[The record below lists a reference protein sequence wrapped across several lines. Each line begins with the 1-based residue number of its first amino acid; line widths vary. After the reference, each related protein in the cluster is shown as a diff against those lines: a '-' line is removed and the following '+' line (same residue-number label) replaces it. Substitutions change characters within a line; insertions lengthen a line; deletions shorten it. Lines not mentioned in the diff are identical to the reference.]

1 MSKTKKWTS
10 LIFAII
16 LGVLTCGVGLA
27 LPSFSKQ
34 SSKLETVTAVNYD
47 AAITES
53 QLTTDSNGFYQISSA
68 KELTGVAKA
77 IAAGQAGWASANYAL
92 TADINL
98 ADALWTPIGTLANP
112 FVGKFNGNGHTISGA
127 IGVEASSYDSYVG
140 LFGVVGKDNTT
151 QAAIYDLVL
160 GSYNFTPSYTELP
173 TAGRL
178 AGKVQNVV
186 LADIYDWA
194 YINMPTS
201 LNYQTIGTIGSNAI
215 VYGGDTFVLG
225 SVSSDGTWT
234 RDLKTPSNYT
244 PIKGVS
250 FQFGYAEA
258 AGSLTERGRS
268 VYIVD
273 DETGIFYKNGDST
286 KTDLGSLRI
295 LKNSGG
301 AAIDA
306 ATVGIISD
314 KYTTDLPTIIGNTA
328 TTSGL
333 TLEPASTGKKP
344 LHYAESATATSGY
357 TSIAAYS
364 GNGPLYV
371 VWKDL
376 SYNITVT
383 YNGGSINLGTFGF
396 NTPVGSQL
404 NETDPDGANDF
415 LSQITNGRPGFTPV
429 SLSYN
434 SSEIYSAAISWTEE
448 GNKSGTETFSGIWAN
463 NQQYLRFWD
472 DAWANQEEP
481 IAITLSSEWISQ
493 PVNFQVTFDPG
504 DDAGVDLAGFG
515 ISATYNESE
524 SIPEDYR
531 TITPYEDDTTSDIK
545 VFDVQALSGEGI
557 TFTITIPAGHEI
569 TGVSGANV
577 SYTSGNTFTLSE
589 ATASGDITISVA
601 RIEYT
606 IDIVA
611 TNYETISV
619 AQTDAVSGATP
630 ASVSDDGDGTWTL
643 TVRVGN
649 TFNLV
654 ATAST
659 GYEYASHSVE
669 PTTTE
674 ISFGSVTTAN
684 EKTVVTIPVTINEVI
699 LNDLEIELTAS
710 AKEFNLNVH
719 FNSEQYTGHST
730 VKPGGVKISW
740 APGDG
745 SQTIAPS
752 STGSSQ
758 EAHSV
763 AVPVPTS
770 GGVELTITAAADS
783 YYYVSSITISGPG
796 ITGNANMTQDASDSN
811 RFTYTITSPAGG
823 SDYTVTVNYEKQTYS
838 PTVTTGSTTDV
849 DSTDFATT
857 IPGADGNAVAND
869 SVITVTNPAPY
880 SPFDTLTFSYSTISD
895 YYLFTGWYYKDGD
908 VYRLIGTSADD
919 IEPNLPFDN
928 VSINANGDLSFS
940 APAQNV
946 TIAAAVTGKTA
957 EITLPT
963 DARDYYEIGSTITD
977 AEDALSSGS
986 SSVTFKYGA
995 PNSGSITTTMDTG
1008 YNLSRVVIGTGNLT
1022 SVDNTLSSTYVL
1034 FGTSGY
1040 APVQDNEDILRA
1052 IFIDKDAQIYILAA
1066 PKSIEVTFDPG
1077 EGTTELVGPITETY
1091 YYNVSLDAT
1100 RYANDFTKEGYSGSG
1115 WTLSDGLSNTGITSN
1130 EFNIDFMRN
1139 AAAAGRPVTATR
1151 TYTANSFSLSLNP
1164 NGGEFAENIKTA
1176 YGGTL
1181 ATENDYAS
1189 VFTFTS
1195 TIAFDAAISSILG
1208 SNAELPTPTRTGYN
1222 FMGWQIGS
1230 ETITA
1235 ATVWDWVAGQTAVAK
1250 WEAKNYD
1257 LVIHLNGGVV
1267 QDASD
1272 IPEIADYDAEA
1283 GTVTLSGMPYEQ
1295 VFDSIIFGSLNF
1307 ITRNGFDLVSLAHVT
1322 GAGESTNIDKFLAT
1336 SSTIFNT
1343 TNFPH
1348 FDFDNST
1355 SIDVYMEWAF
1365 EDNAFTASMNGDQS
1379 FVYTG
1384 SAQTFGN
1391 LISVT
1396 DGYGLNITPTVE
1408 WKYSKTETGNIEGE
1422 LPTGVVAAG
1431 NYGLSLTNVS
1441 DSGYYSAILTF
1452 VDTAS
1457 ITALQDTFEIN
1468 LTTGT
1473 SRQSVNLTIT
1483 PAQLLQFNNQAID
1496 EKPFSMRYYGL
1507 FTNAKNVLTNYP
1519 NARTILSQSMG
1530 NGPDYISQFDI
1541 INNYSDFVDWVDPD
1555 GNLSGVD
1562 DYNRFGFVAKIVLIP
1577 MLYDVNMRDILLDH
1591 PEMASIFATI
1601 DEHWTDVGT
1610 GNTYVNGYLTSYTD
1624 ADLSN
1629 GNSTKLNQIFD
1640 LLSVLADMYTDFD
1653 SSIWNSQVSSAFTS
1667 KYATK
1672 EADVVTIDIKA
1683 WDTSKTFVISNDA
1696 GAKYLAYRFTPG
1708 TSFNANNF
1716 LNTVQ
1721 VNFENTSEYAS
1732 YSGYY
1737 VVIDQYYLHT
1747 AMGWPE
1753 FSPIL
1758 YAPTTVL
1765 ELPVTEVLQ
1774 TGLEWTGETKE
1785 FNLSTATNDK
1795 YTQVVATVQTS
1806 AATPGTYSFIEKA
1819 DEDGTPF
1826 GRLII
1831 KSFKLYVFGTSE
1843 TENQEDTAYYIF
1855 NRESDGSYT
1864 LGFKNGANIPRE
1876 DWISA
1881 QDPVL
1886 ANISLAIEQD
1896 LKIIETNAFVPISF
1910 QTVALYATSDGAGL
1924 DGDFVT
1930 GDSTATVTI
1939 NSVTVQKTGGESFKI
1954 TIGSDGTNYDIYEN
1968 GYYDTDG
1975 ALIFSISG
1983 QTIQFN
1989 KNSGYSLA
1997 DINVTSSYNANN
2009 YKFAGYY
2016 TWTGGSADG
2025 VDDGNDIDI
2034 VETAVKGLLKWADT
2048 TQTLTDTYFMTEGTL
2063 AETYISA
2070 VYTNA
2075 SWVIFDAKTDDTG
2088 EAFTDGFDSDS
2099 SRFFATIGGTVNFAN
2114 YDSGIDYNIYTF
2126 DGFGKNEIS
2135 KVVTVANAP
2144 NQTFTAV
2151 IGLEAPDVSM
2161 NTQNFAAQLEGN
2173 LDLST
2178 LAKHVNITYNG
2189 SAHGITY
2196 IYTWY
2201 NSDPSAE
2208 GASAITSIPANA
2220 SSDGSYYVV
2229 VTATKAGFENSE
2241 AAQASFAIAFEKT
2254 TLSLTAPTGS
2264 LTQTYKNEDFRNDIT
2279 IGVALAN
2286 DQASDLPT
2294 YPAGISLS
2302 AILSDSTL
2310 GSILDVTIQ
2319 KQTEEG
2325 AWEDVAD
2332 GIINAGTYQI
2342 TVALKPDVNV
2352 GNAYE
2357 YASETGSITFIF
2369 TVTKKVVKINAGPG
2383 EGTVTTSDD
2392 TVVDDGVLFS
2402 KSLDYTSDANRV
2414 YSVNVA
2420 VDGITGISHISLN
2433 LKRADDT
2440 QTAGYYKL
2448 VINTDETYT
2457 ALSAN
2462 YDISIDDN
2470 NTWFRILP
2478 SSGGLQAIATV
2489 VEKADPDNGIVN
2501 NTRIYNGADHSSTV
2515 RIEKAIKEGTE
2526 DEYEFQLVTYLVY
2539 NGDGDSNNVEWARYS
2554 LVLQTASDEDETPE
2568 KIDITLDTSFFEGWT
2583 FTLVSGANVG
2593 SYVISCSGTNDNYP
2607 SFEFIGGTTPTLE
2620 IVEKELTISSISMEY
2635 NGTSSFTLNTETSNN
2650 EGNTQKFVVNGLV
2663 GSEDLEVK
2671 ITFSESDL
2679 GTYTYGAAENWLNAS
2694 LSNGTSGLA
2703 DNYSLNL
2710 TGVSG
2715 QIIQSTEQLNLAMAN
2730 NSFEYGQDGFD
2741 KPTLEASLDS
2751 LIEKLGFSV
2760 TIGSGEATKTVGSSL
2775 YTIHIV
2781 SLTPEEAMEN
2791 VYSNATYLKAGKYII
2806 GVELTSNYYTVTDS
2820 VLDSDVTHSFTL
2832 TVEKK
2837 QITASP
2843 TTFTKDYDGDANVE
2857 QAITFKDKDIVE
2869 GDVVSA
2875 LGEYDNENVGPDKTV
2890 TITLSGTDSAN
2901 YTLTN
2906 HEATGAINPAT
2917 IILNARFQNDKQEDR
2932 RFVDGLLALV
2942 DSESGPIDFEIQY
2955 QNDMDAAD
2963 TLALLTAP
2971 TKLGYTFN
2979 GWAVG
2984 TVGDTDEAVPGFDP
2998 GTILNE
3004 DNILSFLGAIREN
3017 TDDYTA
3023 SIYATWTINT
3033 YKITVTDST
3042 DMGDHDVIEE
3052 LKADSQST
3060 EDNTT
3065 TYTYSVDY
3073 YTTWTFTRVANSGYV
3088 LQGEYS
3094 ETFDFTYSS
3103 VGEGGAET
3111 NLTDKTFTVVDGH
3124 FRAAVIN
3131 INISVDTE
3139 KNYYGQWNAGES
3151 TYNFTFA
3158 NLDGDGNDGNNG
3170 EAVWEI
3176 DSMHIGVSSLEG
3188 VASTDLASTNIQ
3200 TYFARAAL
3208 AGYSF
3213 SGWSYKVSSESE
3225 SVTIDYNAE
3234 EPYLLSNIVSAIYP
3248 SGYTDDIT
3256 ISITA
3261 VLKAETYSLTL
3272 NPDGGAFAENVES
3285 TFGGTLATGNDYTSN
3300 FTFTKP
3306 ATYGEAISDAIVTL
3320 PIPTKTGFTFA
3331 GWEIRWTDADETTH
3345 SVTISTIS
3353 EDSATTN
3360 DTIWQWASD
3369 MTATAIWSEGNFTLT
3384 VTLDTGDLVK
3394 AGASVKITDSDGT
3407 EVSLVDN
3414 AYTLNHAIKYT
3425 ITVTPNE
3432 GYVISWPS
3440 TESVSGFTLT
3450 ETATENT
3457 YTISG
3462 IYANSALE
3470 ITITADSHTVRIVPP
3485 TNGDFKVSITG
3496 ATDPQVSG
3504 PFNAED
3510 EEGNL
3515 LYIYYTF
3522 NAATEQTIVVTI
3534 TPYDGY
3540 SVTRKPTADGFD
3552 ISNESNGP
3560 NESKVFTIT
3569 NFISD
3574 ITIDFSEVVTA
3585 NSYNMT
3591 VTYDSTI
3598 SVAGLTDG
3606 SSSTDEGDTT
3616 YTVLVSTGTSYTF
3629 YIQEVYGYN
3638 YSDIS
3643 RNGTADV
3650 AVSDTAETEGE
3661 YDGYKKVTVSGYT
3674 AAFDLTIV
3682 TTKDVFT
3689 VNADWVAVDSGF
3701 NIMDSGFNIQESV
3714 DGISVAPETQDF
3726 EYLSQA
3732 TITATNS
3739 NSAYGF
3745 IGWFDASVVGD
3756 GTVNIEGEPLSKNL
3770 TYKPTVKGDI
3780 NVIALFQ
3787 YQTYKVNI
3795 SIEYTDRVVGTNHAS
3810 FKIGEN
3816 KDTYPSYSGTMSH
3829 NTQLS
3834 VTAVPAAGYKLVGWY
3849 VGTVDEPA
3857 DSTEATFT
3865 TTITDELTLIML
3877 IDASDLEVTFTPT
3890 VRINGVS
3897 FSGENI
3903 ADLDYGKIEL
3913 GTYEAST
3920 GSFAPIEDWP
3930 EGNNFVAQSYTGGTL
3945 YLRVSAKE
3953 GYEFNGL
3960 NNLSGG
3966 PTFSQISATE
3976 NIYSISNLNST
3987 NSYNVEVRFTA
3998 ISTPINIVF
4007 SDGENRLEAG
4017 RITVTNANGLNI
4029 VQNNTH
4035 NVTVHA
4041 ITGSQVR
4048 VTAYISLGQ
4057 GFKDPENALNNL
4069 RITTSSGT
4077 IEEPKIT
4084 IPEASTGWSAQ
4095 ISFEI
4100 TDFTGTPVVEVL
4112 VKPKTY
4118 TVNLVGWDSSP
4129 LGSFEVTYG
4138 APIVLPEGLTISPR
4152 DGFALLGFYK
4162 YANGVGTRF
4171 IDGDLNPIGN
4181 WTDNGYRR
4189 NSDGAYVVTDNFDP
4203 DNNTFEIYASYSINK
4218 ARLQIDVVPPGLEN
4232 LPPTVAA
4239 NIVVL
4244 GTTTANSWSSS
4255 EDPSFVEVREGA
4267 TISVQAPVY
4276 ENYRFAYWT
4285 IVRTNR
4291 AGASTREIVTSE
4303 LIENFEHDGYS
4314 LVAMTLTYY
4323 ANVGVVANGNGS
4335 ASLTYWDEIN
4345 EQLVEVTGSE
4355 YIPTTSPIT
4364 LNATPDEGYNF
4375 IGWFTQ
4381 DGQLLT
4387 MNSNYEVSASLANPL
4402 SPTTYEA
4409 RFESQ
4414 TFRMNIT
4421 VRNPEAISIQTVSVA
4436 GQQVAD
4442 FANGFDVKL
4451 GQMVTLTVAVAQ
4463 NTNIAWDGVGALIPM
4478 LNNRYIYTVSYSDL
4492 VDGEINLEAYVSY
4505 EECDVNI
4512 SVNLTNGIETEK
4524 SLAANIYYFEDS
4536 QPIQISAINGVTL
4549 RRVIGS
4555 TLELRIDLRANYKL
4569 DSILIDGVDSG
4580 ATLDGNIAR
4589 IVLTPQDAYADTIDI
4604 QVNIARDM
4612 WLDSV
4617 SSEEHTLSGEGTD
4630 SNPYMVRTA
4639 DDLAFVAYM
4648 INVENS
4654 TEYADAVYVLDADI
4668 DLSGRYWSPIGTESN
4683 PFNGKFYYRNYSISN
4698 VSVVYNYSGDLT
4710 RGGVFGYI
4718 TENAEFEM
4726 PQGDWLIAVI
4736 IVSVVLLLIIIAL
4749 IIFFVIRNKRK
4760 KKLEQLANS

>member
-140 LFGVVGKDNTT
+140 LFGVVGNDTT
-151 QAAIYDLVL
+151 KAAIYDLVL
-160 GSYNFTPSYTELP
+160 GSYNFTPSYTELS

-178 AGKVQNVV
+178 AGWARNVV

-194 YINMPTS
+194 YVNMPTS
-201 LNYQTIGTIGSNAI
+201 LNYQTIGTMDTVTI
-215 VYGGDTFVLG
+215 YGGDTFVLG
-225 SVSSDGTWT
+225 TASSDGTWT
-234 RDLKTPSNYT
+234 RTLKTPANYNET
-244 PIKGVS
+244 AHG
-250 FQFGYAEA
+250 FQFGYHNVPTSPTIA
-258 AGSLTERGRS
+258 GRS

-273 DETGIFYKNGDST
+273 DETGIFYKNGDSA
-286 KTDLGSLRI
+286 KADLDSLRI
-295 LKNSGG
+295 LKNSDGTV
-301 AAIDA
+301 IDA

-328 TTSGL
+328 TASGL

-344 LHYAESATATSGY
+344 LHYAESSTATSGF

-376 SYNITVT
+376 SYNITV
-383 YNGGSINLGTFGF
+383 NLGFEISPGVTTMTLNGVGF
-396 NTPVGSQL
+396 NTPWSDIVSQISRPDNNDIAFILVGL
-404 NETDPDGANDF
+404 TDPNDSNKPYYTAEVEWDENYTDYDVVPSYPNGDTAVAWDADRASSVAVTLDATWQQSLAN
-415 LSQITNGRPGFTPV
+415 IT
-429 SLSYN
+429 
-434 SSEIYSAAISWTEE
+434 
-448 GNKSGTETFSGIWAN
+448 
-463 NQQYLRFWD
+463 
-472 DAWANQEEP
+472 
-481 IAITLSSEWISQ
+481 
-493 PVNFQVTFDPG
+493 VNFDKT
-504 DDAGVDLAGFG
+504 DDTSLNFANAFTGAL
-515 ISATYNESE
+515 SATYDESTVQ
-524 SIPEDYR
+524 PNL
-531 TITPYEDDTTSDIK
+531 PTTGT
-545 VFDVQALSGEGI
+545 VNGENGNLYGYN
-557 TFTITIPAGHEI
+557 FSAAG
-569 TGVSGANV
+569 
-577 SYTSGNTFTLSE
+577 
-589 ATASGDITISVA
+589 
-601 RIEYT
+601 
-606 IDIVA
+606 
-611 TNYETISV
+611 
-619 AQTDAVSGATP
+619 GAT
-630 ASVSDDGDGTWTL
+630 V
-643 TVRVGN
+643 N
-649 TFNLV
+649 
-654 ATAST
+654 
-659 GYEYASHSVE
+659 
-669 PTTTE
+669 
-674 ISFGSVTTAN
+674 I
-684 EKTVVTIPVTINEVI
+684 TIPVT
-699 LNDLEIELTAS
+699 
-710 AKEFNLNVH
+710 
-719 FNSEQYTGHST
+719 
-730 VKPGGVKISW
+730 PGYVLG
-740 APGDG
+740 
-745 SQTIAPS
+745 TMTN
-752 STGSSQ
+752 TGSSG
-758 EAHSV
+758 EASISNSGDTYTLTISDAYTSDV
-763 AVPVPTS
+763 VINVPVYRTPYDISVISDEHVS
-770 GGVELTITAAADS
+770 GITIGGHTAGTTYEETNGKISKITTRVDETFTLTVTYANGYAFSDVVSNDTNLSAATTDGATID
-783 YYYVSSITISGPG
+783 VSVKAPLSGSPSITIQTRALSFDAYLHNINNQPYNPTQSVGTVTFDGTEWTGDNSWEDHDAPG
-796 ITGNANMTQDASDSN
+796 EEGLSFVTTDNEYYKVDETYDDDGLKITTDAAGNTPAAGVNVNLVSN
-811 RFTYTITSPAGG
+811 ENGVRTYTITGIAAGG
-823 SDYTVTVNYEKQTYS
+823 EYHFHVLWEKQTYS
-838 PTVTTGSTTDV
+838 PIVTTGSTSDV
-849 DSTDFATT
+849 GSTDFVST
-857 IPGADGNAVAND
+857 IPSADGKAVAND
-869 SVITVTNPAPY
+869 SVITITNPASY
-880 SPFDTLTFSYSTISD
+880 SPFDTLTFSYSIVSD
-895 YYLFTGWYYKDGD
+895 YYKFAGWYYKDGD
-908 VYRLIGTSADD
+908 VYHLIGINTVQNQPD
-919 IEPNLPFDN
+919 FGT
-928 VSINANGDLSFS
+928 VSFNEDGALEFS
-940 APAQNV
+940 APAQPI
-946 TIAAAVTGKTA
+946 TIYAAVTGETA
-957 EITLPT
+957 TITLPA
-963 DARDYYEIGSTITD
+963 DARDYYEIDSTITN

-1022 SVDNTLSSTYVL
+1022 SADNTLSSTYVL

-1077 EGTTELVGPITETY
+1077 EGTGTVDPMTQTY

-1100 RYANDFTKEGYSGSG
+1100 QYANAFTKEGYSGSG
-1115 WTLSDGLSNTGITSN
+1115 WTLNDGLSSTGIPSN
-1130 EFNIDFMRN
+1130 EFNIDFMQK

-1151 TYTANSFSLSLNP
+1151 TYTANPFSLSLNP
-1164 NGGEFAENIKTA
+1164 NGGRFVADIETA

-1181 ATENDYAS
+1181 ATENDYTS
-1189 VFTFTS
+1189 VFKFNS

-1222 FMGWQIGS
+1222 FAGWQIDGRP
-1230 ETITA
+1230 IDA
-1235 ATVWDWVAGQTAVAK
+1235 ATEWDWVANQTAVAQ
-1250 WEAKNYD
+1250 WEAITYD
-1257 LVIHLNGGVV
+1257 VVINPNGGTIADGSALGSLTVAYGQSFKSLLDGTFYDTLEADVTRTGFTIDSLNFMSSNNSAVIKSFNSSRDATFADGQGFTGFDFGTNLFDDEGNPAKGPTLTLVIKWAFADNAFEDIGLYTDGQYKTYTGNA
-1267 QDASD
+1267 QDFQLITNITNNTNLALVD
-1272 IPEIADYDAEA
+1272 D
-1283 GTVTLSGMPYEQ
+1283 
-1295 VFDSIIFGSLNF
+1295 DSIIARWF
-1307 ITRNGFDLVSLAHVT
+1307 
-1322 GAGESTNIDKFLAT
+1322 
-1336 SSTIFNT
+1336 
-1343 TNFPH
+1343 
-1348 FDFDNST
+1348 
-1355 SIDVYMEWAF
+1355 
-1365 EDNAFTASMNGDQS
+1365 
-1379 FVYTG
+1379 
-1384 SAQTFGN
+1384 
-1391 LISVT
+1391 
-1396 DGYGLNITPTVE
+1396 
-1408 WKYSKTETGNIEGE
+1408 YS
-1422 LPTGVVAAG
+1422 AG
-1431 NYGLSLTNVS
+1431 NSPYSWEEKEGFVATFSAGGYNTSLTNVA
-1441 DSGYYSAILTF
+1441 DSGYYSVILTF

-1457 ITALQDTFEIN
+1457 IEALRDTLERNF
-1468 LTTGT
+1468 TTSNSSIPIGI
-1473 SRQSVNLTIT
+1473 S
-1483 PAQLLQFNNQAID
+1483 PAQLLQFNDQLGD
-1496 EKPFSMRYYGL
+1496 QPFAMMIYGL
-1507 FTNAKNVLTNYP
+1507 FENAKNILANYP
-1519 NARTILSQSMG
+1519 NARTILNQSMG
-1530 NGPDYISQFDI
+1530 NGPDYISQFDDI
-1541 INNYSDFVDWVDPD
+1541 STYSGFEAWILGED
-1555 GNLSGVD
+1555 GAFSGAD
-1562 DYNRFGFVAKIVLIP
+1562 DYNRLGFVSKIVLIP
-1577 MLYDVNMRDILLDH
+1577 MLYDVNMRDILLSH
-1591 PEMASIFATI
+1591 PRMADTESPIFSDFIARLTSILENI
-1601 DEHWTDVGT
+1601 DKDWTDVGT
-1610 GNTYVNGYLTSYTD
+1610 DEEGDNTYVNGYFTSFTD
-1624 ADLSN
+1624 EDVSGAN
-1629 GNSTKLNQIFD
+1629 VNTLNRIFNM
-1640 LLSVLADMYTDFD
+1640 LAVLIDMYTDFD

-1667 KYATK
+1667 NYATK
-1672 EADVVTIDIKA
+1672 EADVVTIDIEA

-1716 LNTVQ
+1716 LNAVQ
-1721 VNFENTSEYAS
+1721 VKFEDTSEYAS

-1737 VVIDQYYLHT
+1737 VVIDQYYLDT

-1765 ELPVTEVLQ
+1765 ELPEMEVPQ
-1774 TGLEWTGETKE
+1774 TDSEWTDEITVD
-1785 FNLSTATNDK
+1785 LSTATNGK

-1806 AATPGTYSFIEKA
+1806 AKEPDTPGTHGTYSFIEK
-1819 DEDGTPF
+1819 DGTD

-1831 KSFKLYVFGTSE
+1831 TSFKLYVNE
-1843 TENQEDTAYYIF
+1843 TDHYIF
-1855 NRESDGSYT
+1855 TRQVGGNYTITGFNGSGLAT
-1864 LGFKNGANIPRE
+1864 T
-1876 DWISA
+1876 
-1881 QDPVL
+1881 DPIL

-1896 LKIIETNAFVPISF
+1896 LEIIATNAFVPISF

-1939 NSVTVQKTGGESFKI
+1939 KSVTVQKTGGESFQI
-1954 TIGSDGTNYDIYEN
+1954 TINRDEANYDIYNN

-1989 KNSGYSLA
+1989 TNSGYSLVSI
-1997 DINVTSSYNANN
+1997 DVTSSYTNGTSNN

-2025 VDDGNDIDI
+2025 VDDGNDIDT
-2034 VETAVKGLLKWADT
+2034 VETAVKGLSAWADT
-2048 TQTLTDTYFMTEGTL
+2048 TRTWEFNTTDTTEGDETL

-2075 SWVIFDAKTDDTG
+2075 SWVTFDAKTDDTD
-2088 EAFTDGFDSDS
+2088 ADAVFDDGFAS
-2099 SRFFATIGGTVNFAN
+2099 SSFFAEIGTDVSFDN
-2114 YDSGIDYNIYTF
+2114 YDNNIDYNVYTF
-2126 DGFGKNEIS
+2126 DGFGKSESS
-2135 KVVTVANAP
+2135 KEVTVADAP
-2144 NQTFTAV
+2144 KQTFTAV
-2151 IGLEAPDVSM
+2151 IGLATPTGVSIS
-2161 NTQNFAAQLEGN
+2161 NQNFAAQLVGD

-2178 LAKHVNITYNG
+2178 LAGYVNITNNG
-2189 SAHGITY
+2189 SSAGDNNHGITY
-2196 IYTWY
+2196 TYTWY
-2201 NSDPSAE
+2201 KSDPSAE
-2208 GASAITSIPANA
+2208 VTSIPANA
-2220 SSDGSYYVV
+2220 SSNGDYYVV
-2229 VTATKAGFENSE
+2229 VTATKTGFNDKT
-2241 AAQASFAIAFEKT
+2241 AQASFTIAFEKT
-2254 TLSLTAPTGS
+2254 TLSLTATTPNLTYNAADQAGSINFTLTIANAHVNSDADADNQIYTGAVTLADIRDGKAFAELFAGQAYEAQLDAIFGD
-2264 LTQTYKNEDFRNDIT
+2264 LTLADVFNLNATQGSTTVQYAGAYSFDIT
-2279 IGVALAN
+2279 LNSTYSDACNDFAQVDLDFTVAKAPL
-2286 DQASDLPT
+2286 
-2294 YPAGISLS
+2294 
-2302 AILSDSTL
+2302 
-2310 GSILDVTIQ
+2310 
-2319 KQTEEG
+2319 
-2325 AWEDVAD
+2325 
-2332 GIINAGTYQI
+2332 QI
-2342 TVALKPDVNV
+2342 TDTN
-2352 GNAYE
+2352 
-2357 YASETGSITFIF
+2357 
-2369 TVTKKVVKINAGPG
+2369 
-2383 EGTVTTSDD
+2383 VTTIGG
-2392 TVVDDGVLFS
+2392 TGVVDGVLFS

-2414 YSVNVA
+2414 YPVNVA
-2420 VDGITGISHISLN
+2420 VDGITGVSHITLN

-2440 QTAGYYKL
+2440 QTAGNYKL
-2448 VINTDETYT
+2448 VINEDATYT

-2462 YDISIDDN
+2462 YDISIDDS

-2489 VEKADPDNGIVN
+2489 VEKEDPENGIVD

-2526 DEYEFQLVTYLVY
+2526 DKYEFQLVTYLVY
-2539 NGDGDSNNVEWARYS
+2539 NGEGDPSNVEWARYS
-2554 LVLQTASDEDETPE
+2554 LVLQTASDEAEAP
-2568 KIDITLDTSFFEGWT
+2568 KNIDITDLDTSFFDGWT

-2593 SYVISCSGTNDNYP
+2593 SYVISCSGENASYP

-2620 IVEKELTISSISMEY
+2620 IVKKELTISGISMEY

-2650 EGNTQKFVVNGLV
+2650 EGNTQKFVINGLV

-2781 SLTPEEAMEN
+2781 SITPEETMAN

-2806 GVELTSNYYTVTDS
+2806 GVELTSNYYTVTDG
-2820 VLDSDVTHSFTL
+2820 VLDSDATHTFTL

-2837 QITASP
+2837 LITASP
-2843 TTFTKDYDGDANVE
+2843 TEFTKDYDGDANVE
-2857 QAITFKDKDIVE
+2857 QAITLSGVVGEDSDELKDD
-2869 GDVVSA
+2869 VSA
-2875 LGEYDNENVGPDKTV
+2875 SAVYDNANVGIANKTV
-2890 TITLSGTDSAN
+2890 TISLSGADSAN
-2901 YTLTN
+2901 YTLTDQETTSLTTN
-2906 HEATGAINPAT
+2906 NNTISPAT
-2917 IILNARFQNDKQEDR
+2917 IILNASFQNDKQEDR

-2942 DSESGPIDFEIQY
+2942 DSESGPIDFEITY
-2955 QNDMDAAD
+2955 KNDMDAAE
-2963 TLALLTAP
+2963 TLALLTQP
-2971 TKLGYTFN
+2971 TKTGYTFK

-2984 TVGDTDEAVPGFDP
+2984 TVGGEGEAVPGFAH
-2998 GTILNE
+2998 GTILKE
-3004 DNILSFLGAIREN
+3004 DNILDFLDAIREN
-3017 TDDYTA
+3017 IDDCTL

-3033 YKITVTDST
+3033 YTIKVTDST
-3042 DMGDHDVIEE
+3042 SMGGFVKPLGFESGSGSQTGAT
-3052 LKADSQST
+3052 LPGGGDSAET
-3060 EDNTT
+3060 GTW
-3065 TYTYSVDY
+3065 TYTFTY
-3073 YTTWTFTRVANSGYV
+3073 YTKNITLTRQANSGYV
-3088 LQGEYS
+3088 LIAAAEQKIGSLNGEDY
-3094 ETFDFTYSS
+3094 F
-3103 VGEGGAET
+3103 
-3111 NLTDKTFTVVDGH
+3111 LTQNEEVEIANSD
-3124 FRAAVIN
+3124 FRAAVITLT
-3131 INISVDTE
+3131 ISIDP
-3139 KNYYGQWNAGES
+3139 NDYYTNENSISFENSDLWSAGAGTS
-3151 TYNFTFA
+3151 VQRT
-3158 NLDGDGNDGNNG
+3158 L
-3170 EAVWEI
+3170 
-3176 DSMHIGVSSLEG
+3176 L
-3188 VASTDLASTNIQ
+3188 STDLADTNIQ
-3200 TYFARAAL
+3200 TFFARAAL
-3208 AGYSF
+3208 AGYTF
-3213 SGWSYKVSSESE
+3213 AGWSYQDSSET
-3225 SVTIDYNAE
+3225 VTIDYNASGDDK
-3234 EPYLLSNIVSAIYP
+3234 LSEIVNQLYP
-3248 SGYTDDIT
+3248 SYTRDIT
-3256 ISITA
+3256 INITA
-3261 VLKAETYSLTL
+3261 VLKANTYSLTL
-3272 NPDGGAFAENVES
+3272 NTDGGAFADGVE
-3285 TFGGTLATGNDYTSN
+3285 TNFGGTLEAPSDLTSD
-3300 FTFTKP
+3300 FTFTNK
-3306 ATYGEAISDAIVTL
+3306 ATYGEAISDAIAKL

-3394 AGASVKITDSDGT
+3394 AGASVTISYQVADGT
-3407 EVSLVDN
+3407 GTRTEYVVDTDDN
-3414 AYTLNHAIKYT
+3414 ENDKIHTYTLNHGIVYT
-3425 ITVTPNE
+3425 ITVTTNE
-3432 GYVISWPS
+3432 GYVITWP
-3440 TESVSGFTLT
+3440 TSVSGFTLDGT
-3450 ETATENT
+3450 GDIR
-3457 YTISG
+3457 TISD
-3462 IYANSALE
+3462 IYANSALKIE
-3470 ITITADSHTVRIVPP
+3470 IAAASHEVTIVPP
-3485 TNGDFKVSITG
+3485 TNGDYDIQIG
-3496 ATDPQVSG
+3496 DANPDSG
-3504 PFNAED
+3504 D
-3510 EEGNL
+3510 DT
-3515 LYIYYTF
+3515 YT
-3522 NAATEQTIVVTI
+3522 AATEQTIVVTI
-3534 TPYDGY
+3534 TPKAGY
-3540 SVTRKPTADGFD
+3540 SVTETPTANGFD
-3552 ISNESNGP
+3552 ISNESN
-3560 NESKVFTIT
+3560 VFTIT
-3569 NFISD
+3569 NFTDD
-3574 ITIDFSEVVTA
+3574 ITIDFSSVVTA

-3591 VTYDSTI
+3591 VTYDGTI
-3598 SVAGLTDG
+3598 SVAGLTG
-3606 SSSTDEGDTT
+3606 GTSSTDEGVTT

-3638 YSDIS
+3638 CSDIS
-3643 RNGTADV
+3643 VRNGTADV

-3661 YDGYKKVTVSGYT
+3661 YAGYRKVTVSGYT

-3682 TTKDVFT
+3682 TTPVEFT

-3701 NIMDSGFNIQESV
+3701 NIQSV
-3714 DGISVAPETQDF
+3714 TDISVAPKTQNVP
-3726 EYLSQA
+3726 YLSQA
-3732 TITATNS
+3732 TITATN
-3739 NSAYGF
+3739 NNPAYGF
-3745 IGWFDASVVGD
+3745 IGWYDASVVGD
-3756 GTVNIEGEPLSKNL
+3756 GTVNTDGAECLSTNL
-3770 TYKPTVKGDI
+3770 TYKPKVEGNID
-3780 NVIALFQ
+3780 VIALFQ
-3787 YQTYKVNI
+3787 YQTYTVNI
-3795 SIEYTDRVVGTNHAS
+3795 SIEYADRVDGTNHHAS

-3816 KDTYPSYSGTMSH
+3816 TYTSYSGTMSH
-3829 NTQLS
+3829 NDSLS
-3834 VTAVPAAGYKLVGWY
+3834 VTAVPAAGYELVGWY
-3849 VGTVDEPA
+3849 VGAVDESK
-3857 DSTEATFT
+3857 DETDLTYT
-3865 TTITDELTLIML
+3865 TTITGNLTLVMK
-3877 IDASDLEVTFTPT
+3877 IDASDLDVTFTPT
-3890 VRINGVS
+3890 VRINGVT
-3897 FSGENI
+3897 FSGEDI
-3903 ADLDYGKIEL
+3903 ASLGYGTIQL

-3920 GSFAPIEDWP
+3920 GSFTPTAWP

-3945 YLRVSAKE
+3945 YVRVAAND

-3960 NNLSGG
+3960 YNLSGN
-3966 PTFSQISATE
+3966 PTFSQILTTE
-3976 NIYSISNLNST
+3976 DGIIYEIRGLIYNVEID
-3987 NSYNVEVRFTA
+3987 YNVEVRFTA

-4041 ITGSQVR
+4041 TTGRRVR

-4057 GFKDPENALNNL
+4057 DFIDPANALNNL

-4077 IEEPKIT
+4077 IVEPEIT
-4084 IPEASTGWSAQ
+4084 IPDASTGWSAQ

-4100 TDFTGTPVVEVL
+4100 TGFTGTPVVEVL
-4112 VKPKTY
+4112 VEPKTY
-4118 TVNLVGWDSSP
+4118 TVNLIGWDSSD

-4189 NSDGAYVVTDNFDP
+4189 NSDGVYVVTDNFVDP
-4203 DNNTFEIYASYSINK
+4203 EKGIFEIYASYSINK
-4218 ARLQIDVVPPGLEN
+4218 ARLQIDVIPPGLEN
-4232 LPPTVAA
+4232 VPPTVAA

-4291 AGASTREIVTSE
+4291 AGASTRQIVTSE

-4364 LNATPDEGYNF
+4364 LKATPDEGYNF

-4387 MNSNYEVSASLANPL
+4387 MNSNHEVSASLANPL

-4451 GQMVTLTVAVAQ
+4451 GQMVTLTVAAAQ

-4589 IVLTPQDAYADTIDI
+4589 IVLTPQDAYTDTIDI

-4617 SSEEHTLSGEGTD
+4617 ASEEHTLSGEGTD

>member
-98 ADALWTPIGTLANP
+98 ADALWTPIGTNTNP

-140 LFGVVGKDNTT
+140 LFGVVGNDTT
-151 QAAIYDLVL
+151 KAAIYDLVL
-160 GSYNFTPSYTELP
+160 GSYNFTPSYTELS

-178 AGKVQNVV
+178 AGWARNVV

-194 YINMPTS
+194 YVNMPTS
-201 LNYQTIGTIGSNAI
+201 LNYQTIGTMGTVTI
-215 VYGGDTFVLG
+215 YGGDTFVLG
-225 SVSSDGTWT
+225 TASSDGTWT
-234 RDLKTPSNYT
+234 YNLKTPANYNET
-244 PIKGVS
+244 AHG
-250 FQFGYAEA
+250 FQFGYYNVPTSPAIA
-258 AGSLTERGRS
+258 GRS

-273 DETGIFYKNGDST
+273 DETGIFYKNGDSS
-286 KTDLGSLRI
+286 KTNLGSLRI

-301 AAIDA
+301 TVIDA

-328 TTSGL
+328 TASGL

-344 LHYAESATATSGY
+344 LHYAESSTATSGY

-376 SYNITVT
+376 SYNITV
-383 YNGGSINLGTFGF
+383 NLGFEISPGVTTMTLNGVGF
-396 NTPVGSQL
+396 NTPWSDIVSQISRPDNNDIAFILVGL
-404 NETDPDGANDF
+404 TDPNDSNKLYYTAEVEWKDNYTDYDVVPSYPNGDTAVAWDADRASSVAVTLNATWQQSLAN
-415 LSQITNGRPGFTPV
+415 IT
-429 SLSYN
+429 
-434 SSEIYSAAISWTEE
+434 
-448 GNKSGTETFSGIWAN
+448 
-463 NQQYLRFWD
+463 
-472 DAWANQEEP
+472 
-481 IAITLSSEWISQ
+481 
-493 PVNFQVTFDPG
+493 VNFDKTEDTSLDFANAFTG
-504 DDAGVDLAGFG
+504 SL
-515 ISATYNESE
+515 SATYDESTVQPTLPTTGTVNGE
-524 SIPEDYR
+524 NGNLYGYNFSAAGGATVNIKIPVTPGYVLGTMTNTGSSGEASISNSGDTYTLTISDAYTSDVVINVPVYR
-531 TITPYEDDTTSDIK
+531 TTYDISVISD
-545 VFDVQALSGEGI
+545 E
-557 TFTITIPAGHEI
+557 H
-569 TGVSGANV
+569 VS
-577 SYTSGNTFTLSE
+577 
-589 ATASGDITISVA
+589 DITISGNSAGTTYEETNGKISKITTRVDETFTLA
-601 RIEYT
+601 VIYVNGYAYSSVDSYDT
-606 IDIVA
+606 SKLSAA
-611 TNYETISV
+611 T
-619 AQTDAVSGATP
+619 TDGATINV
-630 ASVSDDGDGTWTL
+630 SVKAPLS
-643 TVRVGN
+643 
-649 TFNLV
+649 
-654 ATAST
+654 
-659 GYEYASHSVE
+659 
-669 PTTTE
+669 
-674 ISFGSVTTAN
+674 GS
-684 EKTVVTIPVTINEVI
+684 P
-699 LNDLEIELTAS
+699 
-710 AKEFNLNVH
+710 
-719 FNSEQYTGHST
+719 
-730 VKPGGVKISW
+730 
-740 APGDG
+740 
-745 SQTIAPS
+745 
-752 STGSSQ
+752 
-758 EAHSV
+758 
-763 AVPVPTS
+763 
-770 GGVELTITAAADS
+770 
-783 YYYVSSITISGPG
+783 SITIQTRALSFDAYLHNINNQPYNPTQSVGTVTFDG
-796 ITGNANMTQDASDSN
+796 TEWTGNTSWEDHDAPGEDGLSFVTRDNAYYKIDETYGDDGLKITTDAAGNTPADGVNVNLVSN
-811 RFTYTITSPAGG
+811 ENGVRTYTITGIAAGG
-823 SDYTVTVNYEKQTYS
+823 EYHFHVQWKKQTYS
-838 PTVTTGSTTDV
+838 PTVTTGSTSDV
-849 DSTDFATT
+849 GSTDFVST
-857 IPGADGNAVAND
+857 ILGADGKAVANN
-869 SVITVTNPAPY
+869 SVITVTNPASY
-880 SPFDTLTFSYSTISD
+880 SPFDTLTFSYDIVSD
-895 YYLFTGWYYKDGD
+895 YYEFAGWYYHNGS
-908 VYRLIGTSADD
+908 VYVLI
-919 IEPNLPFDN
+919 N
-928 VSINANGDLSFS
+928 NGDTVFGSTVTVSGQDLTLAS
-940 APAQNV
+940 APAQAV
-946 TIAAAVTGKTA
+946 TIYAAVTGKTA
-957 EITLPT
+957 EITLPH
-963 DARDYYEIGSTITD
+963 DARDYYEIGSTITN
-977 AEDALSSGS
+977 AGDALSSGS
-986 SSVTFKYGA
+986 SSVTFKYGVPYGV

-1022 SVDNTLSSTYVL
+1022 SADNTLSSTYVL

-1066 PKSIEVTFDPG
+1066 PKSITVTFKPG
-1077 EGTTELVGPITETY
+1077 EGTGTVDPMTQTY

-1100 RYANDFTKEGYSGSG
+1100 QYANAFTKEGYSGSG
-1115 WTLSDGLSNTGITSN
+1115 WTLSDGLSSTQITSN
-1130 EFNIDFMRN
+1130 EFNVDFMKE
-1139 AAAAGRPVTATR
+1139 AADDGRSVTATR

-1164 NGGEFAENIKTA
+1164 NGGEFAANIETA

-1181 ATENDYAS
+1181 ATDGDYAS
-1189 VFTFTS
+1189 VFTFNS
-1195 TIAFDAAISSILG
+1195 KIDFDAAISSILG

-1235 ATVWDWVAGQTAVAK
+1235 ATAWDWEADQTAVAQ
-1250 WEAKNYD
+1250 WEAITYD
-1257 LVIHLNGGVV
+1257 VVINPNEGT
-1267 QDASD
+1267 
-1272 IPEIADYDAEA
+1272 IADGSALDSLTIAYGQSFASLLDGAFYDTLNAN
-1283 GTVTLSGMPYEQ
+1283 VTRTG
-1295 VFDSIIFGSLNF
+1295 FTIDSLNF
-1307 ITRNGFDLVSLAHVT
+1307 MNSNNSAVIKSFNSSSDAIFADGQGFTGFDFGENVAQGPTLTLV
-1322 GAGESTNIDKFLAT
+1322 IK
-1336 SSTIFNT
+1336 
-1343 TNFPH
+1343 
-1348 FDFDNST
+1348 
-1355 SIDVYMEWAF
+1355 WAF
-1365 EDNAFTASMNGDQS
+1365 EDNAFTATMVGAQS
-1379 FVYTG
+1379 ATYTG
-1384 SAQTFGN
+1384 SAQTFEN
-1391 LISVT
+1391 LIYTT
-1396 DGYGLNITPTVE
+1396 DTFNFGITPTVE
-1408 WKYSKTETGNIEGE
+1408 WKYSSTGTGNIEGD
-1422 LPTGVVAAG
+1422 LPAGVVAAG

-1452 VDTAS
+1452 DDAAS
-1457 ITALQDTFEIN
+1457 IEALRSTFEIN

-1473 SRQSVNLTIT
+1473 SKQSVNLTIT
-1483 PAQLLQFNNQAID
+1483 LANLLQFSDLPITGD
-1496 EKPFSMRYYGL
+1496 PLGSMAYGL
-1507 FTNAKNVLTNYP
+1507 FENAIRVLSTYP
-1519 NARTILSQSMG
+1519 NAETILRQSMVNDENGG
-1530 NGPDYISQFDI
+1530 NFYDGFGATDAEKQQSGFKYIAGQEDVYTAFANWIISGN
-1541 INNYSDFVDWVDPD
+1541 INNPEDPAEQAA
-1555 GNLSGVD
+1555 L
-1562 DYNRFGFVAKIVLIP
+1562 YNRIGFVTKITLIP
-1577 MLYDVNMRDILLDH
+1577 TLYDVNMRALYTQHAMVLAQGSSSY
-1591 PEMASIFATI
+1591 MSQIFDNLNAN
-1601 DEHWTDVGT
+1601 WT
-1610 GNTYVNGYLTSYTD
+1610 NTETYTNGFLTSYTAD
-1624 ADLSN
+1624 ATEPEIMPMYIAATISASLES
-1629 GNSTKLNQIFD
+1629 
-1640 LLSVLADMYTDFD
+1640 MYTNFGSAGNIWYDDVSIATVFNRFAEFTTTGD
-1653 SSIWNSQVSSAFTS
+1653 SRNIFAINYPSGDLTA
-1667 KYATK
+1667 
-1672 EADVVTIDIKA
+1672 ADIVK
-1683 WDTSKTFVISNDA
+1683 DTNA
-1696 GAKYLAYRFTPG
+1696 GAKYLAYQIDGLTGFDPD
-1708 TSFNANNF
+1708 NF
-1716 LNTVQ
+1716 QNIVE
-1721 VNFENTSEYAS
+1721 VDGA
-1732 YSGYY
+1732 YY
-1737 VVIDQYYLHT
+1737 VVVTPYILDNTSWSGMLT
-1747 AMGWPE
+1747 PT
-1753 FSPIL
+1753 L

-1765 ELPVTEVLQ
+1765 ELPATEVLQ
-1774 TGLEWTGETKE
+1774 TGSEWTGETKE
-1785 FNLSTATNDK
+1785 FDLSTATKNTYK
-1795 YTQVVATVQTS
+1795 KVEATVQTS
-1806 AATPGTYSFIEKA
+1806 AATPGLYSFIDK
-1819 DEDGTPF
+1819 DGID

-1831 KSFKLYVFGTSE
+1831 TSFKLYVNE
-1843 TENQEDTAYYIF
+1843 TDHYIF
-1855 NRESDGSYT
+1855 TRQVGGNYTITGFNGSGLAT
-1864 LGFKNGANIPRE
+1864 T
-1876 DWISA
+1876 
-1881 QDPVL
+1881 DPIL

-1896 LKIIETNAFVPISF
+1896 LEIIATDELVPISF
-1910 QTVALYATSDGAGL
+1910 QTVELHVNPSVSADL
-1924 DGDFVT
+1924 DGSFVA
-1930 GDSTATVTI
+1930 DSTATVTI

-1954 TIGSDGTNYDIYEN
+1954 TIGSNEANYDIYNN

-1989 KNSGYSLA
+1989 TNSGYSLVSI
-1997 DINVTSSYNANN
+1997 DVTSSYTNGTSNN

-2016 TWTGGSADG
+2016 TWTGGSAGG
-2025 VDDGNDIDI
+2025 VDDGNDIGT
-2034 VETAVKGLLKWADT
+2034 VETAIKGLSAWAST
-2048 TQTLTDTYFMTEGTL
+2048 TQTLADTYFMTEGAL

-2075 SWVIFDAKTDDTG
+2075 SWVTFDAKTDDTDAG
-2088 EAFTDGFDSDS
+2088 AAFTDGFAS
-2099 SRFFATIGGTVNFAN
+2099 SSFFAEIGTDVSFDN
-2114 YDSGIDYNIYTF
+2114 YDNNIDYNVYTF
-2126 DGFGKNEIS
+2126 DGFGKSESS
-2135 KVVTVANAP
+2135 KEVTVADAP
-2144 NQTFTAV
+2144 KQTFTAV
-2151 IGLEAPDVSM
+2151 IGLATPTGVSISD
-2161 NTQNFAAQLEGN
+2161 QNFAAQLEGN

-2178 LAKHVNITYNG
+2178 LAGHVNITNNG
-2189 SAHGITY
+2189 SSAGSNNHGITY
-2196 IYTWY
+2196 NYTWY
-2201 NSDPSAE
+2201 NSDPSVE

-2220 SSDGSYYVV
+2220 SSDGTYYVV

-2241 AAQASFAIAFEKT
+2241 TAQASFIITFEKT

-2310 GSILDVTIQ
+2310 GSILDVNIQ

-2325 AWEDVAD
+2325 AWGDVAD

-2357 YASETGSITFIF
+2357 YALGNNSITFDF
-2369 TVTKKVVKINAGPG
+2369 TVTKKVVEINAGPG
-2383 EGTVTTSDD
+2383 EGTVTTIDG
-2392 TVVDDGVLFS
+2392 TGVVGGVLFS
-2402 KSLDYTSDANRV
+2402 KTYGQDDPTFAVIVEGLGDDQISLTLERLDKSELVDSYALSIPSAFSHDNYILTIQSNSWFEISAVEGLQLQANWSLADGGNSHRV
-2414 YSVNVA
+2414 YDNTAHIETVDVVDNGGGTIQLVA
-2420 VDGITGISHISLN
+2420 
-2433 LKRADDT
+2433 
-2440 QTAGYYKL
+2440 
-2448 VINTDETYT
+2448 YT
-2457 ALSAN
+2457 A
-2462 YDISIDDN
+2462 
-2470 NTWFRILP
+2470 
-2478 SSGGLQAIATV
+2478 
-2489 VEKADPDNGIVN
+2489 
-2501 NTRIYNGADHSSTV
+2501 
-2515 RIEKAIKEGTE
+2515 E
-2526 DEYEFQLVTYLVY
+2526 D
-2539 NGDGDSNNVEWARYS
+2539 VEWARFDLTGFQEVTTTDGTPTVTNASPNVTIES
-2554 LVLQTASDEDETPE
+2554 LAGLE
-2568 KIDITLDTSFFEGWT
+2568 
-2583 FTLVSGANVG
+2583 FTLEVG
-2593 SYVISCSGTNDNYP
+2593 SNADDYQITFVRSTSETYDSFVFRNSNP
-2607 SFEFIGGTTPTLE
+2607 SNPTLT
-2620 IVEKELTISSISMEY
+2620 IDPRPVKLTGFSKPFDGSYDFDTATE
-2635 NGTSSFTLNTETSNN
+2635 NNTVTIGAVDDNANS
-2650 EGNTQKFVVNGLV
+2650 GLV
-2663 GSEDLEVK
+2663 GDQTLRVTATYASIEPASDISLSDVMLVDATGLATSNYTIDGSSDTTGT
-2671 ITFSESDL
+2671 ITKSSTALKLTAKETTFTYGNSDL
-2679 GTYTYGAAENWLNAS
+2679 
-2694 LSNGTSGLA
+2694 TSA
-2703 DNYSLNL
+2703 L
-2710 TGVSG
+2710 T
-2715 QIIQSTEQLNLAMAN
+2715 QETN
-2730 NSFEYGQDGFD
+2730 
-2741 KPTLEASLDS
+2741 PTLQTLATT
-2751 LIEKLGFSV
+2751 LGLTVSDY
-2760 TIGSGEATKTVGSSL
+2760 TKGEDYDIK
-2775 YTIHIV
+2775 IV
-2781 SLTPEEAMEN
+2781 SIETAA
-2791 VYSNATYLKAGKYII
+2791 YSTAGYLKAGTYTVKVI
-2806 GVELTSNYYTVTDS
+2806 LTSDRYQVTDATTGD
-2820 VLDSDVTHSFTL
+2820 DSCTHSFTL

-2837 QITASP
+2837 QITADP
-2843 TTFTKDYDGDANVE
+2843 TTFEKDYDGDANVE
-2857 QAITFKDKDIVE
+2857 QDITLSYVVE
-2869 GDVVSA
+2869 GDQVSA
-2875 LGEYDNENVGPDKTV
+2875 SGEYDNANVGIENKTV
-2890 TITLSGTDSAN
+2890 TISLSGADSAN
-2901 YTLTN
+2901 YTLTDQETTSLKTKN
-2906 HEATGAINPAT
+2906 NTISPAT
-2917 IILNARFQNDKQEDR
+2917 IILNANIQNNTDDGK
-2932 RFVDGLLALV
+2932 FVDGILARGT
-2942 DSESGPIDFEIQY
+2942 EQFEIQY
-2955 QNDMDAAD
+2955 QNGMIAAD

-2984 TVGDTDEAVPGFDP
+2984 TVDGEGEAVPGFAH

-3004 DNILSFLGAIREN
+3004 GNILSSNEGSLSFLDAIREN
-3017 TDDYTA
+3017 IGDYTA

-3033 YKITVTDST
+3033 YKIKVTDST
-3042 DMGDHDVIEE
+3042 TMGGFVKSLGFESGSGSQTGAE
-3052 LKADSQST
+3052 LPEDGDSAET
-3060 EDNTT
+3060 GTW
-3065 TYTYSVDY
+3065 TYTFTY
-3073 YTTWTFTRVANSGYV
+3073 YTKNITLTRQANSGYV
-3088 LQGEYS
+3088 LEVVAEQKIGSLNGEDY
-3094 ETFDFTYSS
+3094 F
-3103 VGEGGAET
+3103 
-3111 NLTDKTFTVVDGH
+3111 LTQNEQVEIADSD
-3124 FRAAVIN
+3124 FRAAMITL
-3131 INISVDTE
+3131 NISIDP
-3139 KNYYGQWNAGES
+3139 NDYYTNGNPIRFENGDLWSTGAGTS
-3151 TYNFTFA
+3151 
-3158 NLDGDGNDGNNG
+3158 
-3170 EAVWEI
+3170 VQR
-3176 DSMHIGVSSLEG
+3176 SLL
-3188 VASTDLASTNIQ
+3188 STDLASTNIQ

-3213 SGWSYKVSSESE
+3213 SGWSYEGSSGI
-3225 SVTIDYNAE
+3225 VTIDYNAGGD
-3234 EPYLLSNIVSAIYP
+3234 YKLSEIVNQLYP
-3248 SGYTDDIT
+3248 SYTRDIT

-3261 VLKAETYSLTL
+3261 VLKANTYSLTL
-3272 NPDGGAFAENVES
+3272 NPDGGAFADGVE
-3285 TFGGTLATGNDYTSN
+3285 TNFGGTLEAPSDLASN
-3300 FTFTKP
+3300 FTFTNK
-3306 ATYGEAISDAIVTL
+3306 ATYGEAISKAIANL
-3320 PIPTKTGFTFA
+3320 PIPTKEGFTFA
-3331 GWEIRWTDADETTH
+3331 GWQIDGT
-3345 SVTISTIS
+3345 TISTIS

-3369 MTATAIWSEGNFTLT
+3369 MTATAIWSEGNFTLK
-3384 VTLDTGDLVK
+3384 VTLDSGALAN
-3394 AGASVKITDSDGT
+3394 AGASVTISYQVADGLGTGSENVDDIDSNKD
-3407 EVSLVDN
+3407 DN
-3414 AYTLNHAIKYT
+3414 IHIYTLNHGIVYT
-3425 ITVTPNE
+3425 ITVTTNE
-3432 GYVISWPS
+3432 GYVITWPG
-3440 TESVSGFTLT
+3440 SVSGFTLDGT
-3450 ETATENT
+3450 GDTR
-3457 YTISG
+3457 TISG
-3462 IYANSALE
+3462 IYANSALA
-3470 ITITADSHTVRIVPP
+3470 ITIGADSHTVTIVPP
-3485 TNGDFKVSITG
+3485 TNSSYDIKIGDANPDSDDDT
-3496 ATDPQVSG
+3496 
-3504 PFNAED
+3504 
-3510 EEGNL
+3510 
-3515 LYIYYTF
+3515 YT
-3522 NAATEQTIVVTI
+3522 AATEQTIVVTI
-3534 TPYDGY
+3534 TPNAGY
-3540 SVTRKPTADGFD
+3540 SVTRTPTANGFT
-3552 ISNESNGP
+3552 ISNESN
-3560 NESKVFTIT
+3560 EFTIT
-3569 NFISD
+3569 NFTDD
-3574 ITIDFSEVVTA
+3574 ITIDFSKVVTA

-3591 VTYDSTI
+3591 VTYDGTI
-3598 SVAGLTDG
+3598 SVAGLTG
-3606 SSSTDEGDTT
+3606 GTSSTDEGVTT
-3616 YTVLVSTGTSYTF
+3616 YTVSVSTGTSYTF

-3638 YSDIS
+3638 YSNIS
-3643 RNGTADV
+3643 VSGTADV
-3650 AVSDTAETEGE
+3650 VVSENAETAGD
-3661 YDGYKKVTVSGYT
+3661 YAGYRKVTVSGYT
-3674 AAFDLTIV
+3674 AAFALTIV
-3682 TTKDVFT
+3682 TTPVKFA
-3689 VNADWVAVDSGF
+3689 VNANWVAVNSEFKVQKG
-3701 NIMDSGFNIQESV
+3701 V
-3714 DGISVAPETQDF
+3714 TGISVDPTTQKVA
-3726 EYLSQA
+3726 YLSQA
-3732 TITATNS
+3732 ETITATN
-3739 NSAYGF
+3739 NNNAYGF
-3745 IGWFDASVVGD
+3745 IGWYNASVVEED
-3756 GTVNIEGEPLSKNL
+3756 GTVNIEGVEPLSTDL
-3770 TYKPTVKGDI
+3770 AYKPTVEGDI

-3787 YQTYKVNI
+3787 YQTYTVNI

-3810 FKIGEN
+3810 FTIGEN
-3816 KDTYPSYSGTMSH
+3816 TYTSYSGTMSH

-3849 VGTVDEPA
+3849 VGAVDESA

-3865 TTITDELTLIML
+3865 TTITSALTLVMQ

-3890 VRINGVS
+3890 IRINGVT
-3897 FSGENI
+3897 FSGEDI
-3903 ADLDYGKIEL
+3903 ANLDYGTIEL

-3920 GSFAPIEDWP
+3920 GSFTPIAWP
-3930 EGNNFVAQSYTGGTL
+3930 EDGFVAQSFTGGTL
-3945 YLRVSAKE
+3945 YLRVTAKE

-4041 ITGSQVR
+4041 ITGSKVE

-4057 GFKDPENALNNL
+4057 GFIDPENALNNL

-4077 IEEPKIT
+4077 IANPVIT
-4084 IPEASTGWSAQ
+4084 NPDASTGWSAQ

-4100 TDFTGTPVVEVL
+4100 TGFTGTPVVEVL
-4112 VKPKTY
+4112 VEPETY
-4118 TVNLVGWDSSP
+4118 TVNLIGWDSSD

-4232 LPPTVAA
+4232 VPPTVAA

-4387 MNSNYEVSASLANPL
+4387 MNSNYEVPASLANPL

-4698 VSVVYNYSGDLT
+4698 VSVVYGYEGDRT
-4710 RGGVFGYI
+4710 YGGVFGYI
-4718 TENAEFEM
+4718 TDNAEFEM